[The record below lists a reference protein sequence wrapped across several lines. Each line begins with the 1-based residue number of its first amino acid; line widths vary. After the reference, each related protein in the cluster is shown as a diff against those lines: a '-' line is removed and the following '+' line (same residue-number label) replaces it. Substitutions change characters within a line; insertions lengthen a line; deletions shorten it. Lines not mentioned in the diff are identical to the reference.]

1 MHVRKL
7 MTPRP
12 GWVHPE
18 DSLKRAAEL
27 MERLDCGCIPVLD
40 EREHVV
46 GVLTDRDVCLAAL
59 RSDQPISTL
68 RCRGV
73 MSQPAHICRTEDTT
87 VEAGRLMGLH
97 RVRRLPVVDAEGR
110 LAGVISLDDLA
121 REARR
126 EADLFVP
133 QVAQSEVGR
142 TLGEIGRPALVADGP
157 GMPLPARP

>member
-1 MHVRKL
+1 MQVHKL
-7 MTPRP
+7 MTPWP

-27 MERLDCGCIPVLD
+27 MQRHACGCVPVVD

-59 RSDQPISTL
+59 RSDQPISNL
-68 RCRGV
+68 RCQGV

-87 VEAGRLMGLH
+87 VEAERLMGLH

-126 EADLFVP
+126 GADLFVP
-133 QVAQSEVGR
+133 HVGQSEVGR
-142 TLGEIGRPALVADGP
+142 TLGEISRPALVVDGTAVP
-157 GMPLPARP
+157 WPTLP